1 MENFENGNAYVLAI
15 NEERKKLIKN
25 GIITDNN
32 AYKSSIHELY
42 KKLLRSGKLEKGIA
56 FELYANIVSDTIR
69 ICDFPMGHS
78 LFDIGYFS
86 YIRGDGG
93 IDGSTLDVSRMIQA
107 KHRPNVPIQ
116 CGDARDFLYVK
127 VIREKETN
135 KPTDFLYILSDQ
147 TKMASGAEA
156 LCSREKVDIKKLP
169 YVEEVA
175 DHTVVDNMEVEV
187 TNSVPHITS
196 TRHAVSYED
205 FSDSQ
210 KDVYQKGMAFFYN
223 NSSCKWVLQAVG
235 GWGKSS
241 LARALIRS
249 ACTGMKVLVLS
260 NSDHLCTQLT
270 SAFHGMTNVTVMT
283 YQKIISMKTK
293 EGVPAFDAIFCDE
306 AHHLDANN
314 KWRAVVTDMIED
326 DTEDD
331 TDETDDTNTT
341 ETITSTLSKAK
352 KVVYMSAMYEGIEP
366 DVSVDYETALKEG
379 RIVDYQFHL
388 VKLRTSTDTNRPSA
402 VAIFLASQ
410 SNTANILLGAL
421 TIVFWSTTAR
431 AKEANEECIKLGLSS
446 ASLSRSEPMDVQR
459 RFSGKNLLSE
469 LAKLEVIHVCAMLNE
484 GIDVPFAST
493 IVFGDDKSGV
503 KNGYQCIL
511 RGSRVCYPKTK
522 FNIVAFC
529 DVGSICVGVEAIK
542 HMAGIDKRMNSYFDS
557 EDGKRKLRKS
567 RRIVVHVEAP
577 PPNTEEALNFDKES
591 EKDACFEIVY
601 SATRNQVRGDGFS
614 EQYLKYQ
621 AMTNWI
627 LEQKEPVKESHLPIT
642 VKYTY
647 LGQENTYTAKPGCFL
662 SNARSLSKGNR
673 SHNKIHD
680 SIMDQLKSWAFFNSG
695 TSSMGSGPQ
704 LLRDWI
710 DKHERL
716 PKCNEKESTPESKL
730 ALRLRDFTA
739 KGKEIPPELV
749 GCTLFEE
756 KHARKQL
763 AEPQKEKSARLL
775 NELASLGSEPEPINK
790 QLYKKWKNINA
801 GSTSVSKDHPLRNAP
816 WTGGEETWKL
826 LDEKNDA
833 DKRKKAEDRKERKRQ
848 RIEAK
853 LNTK

>member
-1 MENFENGNAYVLAI
+1 MANFNNDNTYV
-15 NEERKKLIKN
+15 
-25 GIITDNN
+25 
-32 AYKSSIHELY
+32 SSIHEYY
-42 KKLLRSGKLEKGIA
+42 KNLISSGKLGKGIA

-93 IDGSTLDVSRMIQA
+93 VDGSTLDESRMIQA
-107 KHRPNVPIQ
+107 KHRPNAPIQ

-135 KPTDFLYILSDQ
+135 NPTDFLYVLSDQ

-156 LCSREKVDIKKLP
+156 LCSRENVDIKKLQ
-169 YVEEVA
+169 YVEEVT
-175 DHTVVDNMEVEV
+175 DHTVEENMEVEL
-187 TNSVPHITS
+187 NSVPCITS
-196 TRHAVSYED
+196 TQHAVSYED
-205 FSDSQ
+205 FSVSQ

-223 NSSCKWVLQAVG
+223 TSSRKWVLQAVG

-260 NSDHLCTQLT
+260 NSVDLCTQLT

-283 YQKIISMKTK
+283 YQKVISMTKTK
-293 EGVPAFDAIFCDE
+293 AGIPTFDTVFCDE

-314 KWRAVVTDMIED
+314 KWRAVVTDMMEDDTDDDTED
-326 DTEDD
+326 DTEDDTDDD

-366 DVSVDYETALKEG
+366 DVSVDYETALNEG

-402 VAIFLASQ
+402 VAKFLSSQ

-431 AKEANEECIKLGLSS
+431 AKEANGECIELGLSS

-469 LAKLEVIHVCAMLNE
+469 LAKLDVIHVCAMLNE

-493 IVFGDDKSGV
+493 IVFGDDKSGI

-557 EDGKRKLRKS
+557 DDGKRKIRQS

-577 PPNTEEALNFDKES
+577 PSNTEEALNFDTEA
-591 EKDACFEIVY
+591 EEDACFEIVY
-601 SATRNQVRGDGFS
+601 SA
-614 EQYLKYQ
+614 
-621 AMTNWI
+621 
-627 LEQKEPVKESHLPIT
+627 
-642 VKYTY
+642 
-647 LGQENTYTAKPGCFL
+647 
-662 SNARSLSKGNR
+662 NARSSAWRWVFGDTFEISSSDKL
-673 SHNKIHD
+673 D
-680 SIMDQLKSWAFFNSG
+680 SGAKR
-695 TSSMGSGPQ
+695 TS
-704 LLRDWI
+704 
-710 DKHERL
+710 
-716 PKCNEKESTPESKL
+716 
-730 ALRLRDFTA
+730 
-739 KGKEIPPELV
+739 
-749 GCTLFEE
+749 
-756 KHARKQL
+756 
-763 AEPQKEKSARLL
+763 
-775 NELASLGSEPEPINK
+775 
-790 QLYKKWKNINA
+790 
-801 GSTSVSKDHPLRNAP
+801 
-816 WTGGEETWKL
+816 
-826 LDEKNDA
+826 
-833 DKRKKAEDRKERKRQ
+833 
-848 RIEAK
+848 
-853 LNTK
+853 